1 MATTTFPTDQQLPNT
16 NKIIRQTDCQYS
28 FGKEAISLTLK
39 FMGDTKEAVGLAA
52 AYRSGTRVKVS
63 DLTSK
68 FAELTG
74 ILPTSQLEATGR
86 VTASVSSTRT
96 GSGSV
101 SITVQVPYK
110 AKISIGG
117 SGGSDDPEKRV
128 IVTWSE
134 KSTDYEFPLEIYAGE
149 GQSASEANAGN
160 LEAWKNEKT
169 KNIENYKNFCYSVE
183 GQDEPVE
190 LEGRTRMLA
199 EKFYKGIESVR
210 RAYPEVIRTTQY
222 LNLKADK
229 DEVDETLIKQIDP
242 KTSAVKLYYRDQT
255 PNSIWKG
262 KFPNFDWLYASYDV
276 NTEVTEYQR
285 LWNVTVSESWIGI
298 DKDERGTWD
307 DDLYGPDGSR
317 WKFAGVNGVQPSGSY
332 DDDTPIEPEDVSGKG
347 RVKPDTFTDQSSIKD
362 IDLGGDFHAVDSNSF
377 RASSTRGLRL
387 LAATPTPGA
396 PALESIKMPS
406 VSFIGD
412 DAFNGAANL
421 QSVVLSNQISFLGES
436 VFKDCSAMTEAIVEP
451 SIYELPASTFEG
463 CSALDG
469 SQGGTFTVGGLVNS
483 LGEYAFK
490 DCTALTA
497 INCTNAL
504 TSIGA
509 NAFENDDALTSFTM
523 GLDSTGSITIGDE
536 AFKGCEALAD
546 IELPVPTITLGTDS
560 FLNAFASEVT
570 VKAPK
575 SFLTNL
581 PNTSS
586 YTYIYPAFVDTIA
599 QDEWRDD
606 TRLLGAVVCDA
617 ITSIPVQAFRGCSN
631 CTSITLPDTV
641 TSIGHDAF
649 RNSGITSFTMPP
661 LLTGTLNYQAF
672 YQCTA
677 LETFDFNNI
686 TVVGNDCFSGAS
698 SLNELLNADKL
709 TTIGQRALMGTAI
722 VTFDGG
728 EDLTSISAS
737 AFKNCTALKS
747 FIMPENETG
756 SLSIGNTAFE
766 GDTALERIEIPVGGT
781 LTIGTTIF
789 NNALANEIWLKAP
802 FNSNLVGS
810 IPSGKLVNYIYPS
823 FTTAIAANEWQNNT
837 NLKSIE
843 VTEAI
848 TSLGNN
854 LCNGCT
860 SLERAVFKPSVT
872 NSGTSTFGLCSALT
886 DLEIGG
892 DTLTTLGL
900 NFAKNCTSLVNLTIT
915 APLTTLANSGNTNN
929 GVFRGCSALTS
940 IDLPDTLTTI
950 GGSAF
955 YGCSSLTY
963 MTIPSAVTSI
973 GSSALNIG
981 GTSNPPEVTM
991 EGKTQATVQGMA
1003 DYPWGLRTG
1012 STIHCSDGDI
1022 TI

>member
-1 MATTTFPTDQQLPNT
+1 MATFPVDKQLPNT
-16 NKIIRQTDCQYS
+16 DDVIRQTDCQYQ
-28 FGKEAISLTLK
+28 FGRDGVTLTLK
-39 FMGDTKEAVGLAA
+39 FMGDT
-52 AYRSGTRVKVS
+52 TKVV
-63 DLTSK
+63 DLTSSYRQGILVPLSTITGD
-68 FAELTG
+68 FTELTG
-74 ILPTSQLEATGR
+74 TNLTNLDAKGKVVS
-86 VTASVSSTRT
+86 SVSQTKT
-96 GSGSV
+96 GCASATIV
-101 SITVQVPYK
+101 IQIPY
-110 AKISIGG
+110 ASKIVLGENK
-117 SGGSDDPEKRV
+117 PNKRI
-128 IVTWSE
+128 IVTWAE
-134 KSTDYEFPLEIYAGE
+134 KSTNYEKPIEIYAGDNAS
-149 GQSASEANAGN
+149 SATNANAGD
-160 LEAWKNEKT
+160 LDAWKNMKT
-169 KNIENYKNFCYSVE
+169 KDIALYKEFKYTIE
-183 GQDEPVE
+183 GQKEPVE
-190 LEGRTRMLA
+190 LTGRTLELA
-199 EKFYKGIESVR
+199 QKIYRGVEAVS

-222 LNLKADK
+222 INLKGDE
-229 DEVDETLIKQIDP
+229 DEVDKRPIKAIKETP
-242 KTSAVKLYYRDQT
+242 KLYYRDQT
-255 PNSIWKG
+255 PDAVWSS
-262 KFPNFDWLYASYDV
+262 KFKHFDWLKAGYDV
-276 NTEVTEYQR
+276 QVEATEYEGYWNATVTE
-285 LWNVTVSESWIGI
+285 SWLGC
-298 DKDERGTWD
+298 DPDQEGTWD
-307 DDLYGPDGSR
+307 DDLYGADGTR
-317 WKFAGVNGVQPSGSY
+317 WKFASAGNTAQPSGKY
-332 DDDTPIEPEDVSGKG
+332 DDDTPIETTDVDGTG
-347 RVKPDTFTDQSSIKD
+347 RVKPDTFQNQSDIKT
-362 IDLGGDFHAVDSNSF
+362 IDLGGDFHAVDKDAF
-377 RASSTRGLRL
+377 RAASTRGLRL
-387 LAATPTPGA
+387 LAATATPGA
-396 PALESIKMPS
+396 PALESITMPS

-421 QSVVLSNQISFLGES
+421 RSIALPNRISFLGERA
-436 VFKDCSAMTEAIVEP
+436 FKDCSAMTEAIVEP

-463 CSALDG
+463 CSALNG
-469 SQGGTFTVGGLVNS
+469 SQGGAFTVGGLVNS

-523 GLDSTGSITIGDE
+523 GLNSTGSITIGNE
-536 AFKGCEALAD
+536 AFKGCGALAD
-546 IELPVPTITLGTDS
+546 IELPVPTITVGTDS
-560 FLNAFASEVT
+560 FLNAFAEEVT
-570 VKAPK
+570 VQAPK
-575 SFLTNL
+575 SFLANL

-823 FTTAIAANEWQNNT
+823 FTTSIASGEFRGNT
-837 NLKSIE
+837 ALKSVAIPGG
-843 VTEAI
+843 VTSI
-848 TSLGNN
+848 GTNSFRYCGN
-854 LCNGCT
+854 L
-860 SLERAVFKPSVT
+860 SSVT
-872 NSGTSTFGLCSALT
+872 LAEGLTSISEGMFQECNS
-886 DLEIGG
+886 
-892 DTLTTLGL
+892 
-900 NFAKNCTSLVNLTIT
+900 
-915 APLTTLANSGNTNN
+915 
-929 GVFRGCSALTS
+929 LTS
-940 IDLPDTLTTI
+940 IDLPSTITSIGTNAFRSSTGLT
-950 GGSAF
+950 G
-955 YGCSSLTY
+955 
-963 MTIPSAVTSI
+963 MDIPAAVTSI
-973 GSSALNIG
+973 GADVFKYCSGITAI
-981 GTSNPPEVTM
+981 TM
-991 EGKTQATVQGMA
+991 EEKDISTVQGMTN
-1003 DYPWGLRTG
+1003 YPFGLTTG
-1012 STIHCSDGDI
+1012 QVIHCSDGDI

>member
-1 MATTTFPTDQQLPNT
+1 MATFPVDKQLPNT
-16 NKIIRQTDCQYS
+16 DDVIRQTDCQYQ
-28 FGKEAISLTLK
+28 FGRDGVTLTLK
-39 FMGDTKEAVGLAA
+39 FMGDT
-52 AYRSGTRVKVS
+52 TKVV
-63 DLTSK
+63 DLTSSYRQGILVPLSTITGD
-68 FAELTG
+68 FTELTG
-74 ILPTSQLEATGR
+74 TNLTNLDAKGKVVS
-86 VTASVSSTRT
+86 SVSQTKT
-96 GSGSV
+96 GCASATIV
-101 SITVQVPYK
+101 IQIPY
-110 AKISIGG
+110 ASKIVLGKNQ
-117 SGGSDDPEKRV
+117 PNKRI
-128 IVTWSE
+128 IVTWAE
-134 KSTDYEFPLEIYAGE
+134 KSTNYEKPIEIYAGDNAS
-149 GQSASEANAGN
+149 SATDANAGD
-160 LEAWKNEKT
+160 LDAWKNMKT
-169 KNIENYKNFCYSVE
+169 KDIALYKEFKYFVDGME
-183 GQDEPVE
+183 DPVE
-190 LEGRTRMLA
+190 LTGRTLELA
-199 EKFYKGIESVR
+199 QKIYRGVEAVS

-222 LNLKADK
+222 INLKGDE
-229 DEVDETLIKQIDP
+229 DEVDKRPIKAIKEKP
-242 KTSAVKLYYRDQT
+242 KLYYRDQT
-255 PNSIWKG
+255 PDAVWSSKFKG
-262 KFPNFDWLYASYDV
+262 FDWLKAGYDV
-276 NTEVTEYQR
+276 QVEATEYEGYWNATVTE
-285 LWNVTVSESWIGI
+285 SWLGC
-298 DKDERGTWD
+298 DPNQEGTWD
-307 DDLYGPDGSR
+307 DDLYGPDGTR

-347 RVKPDTFTDQSSIKD
+347 RVKPDTFQNQSDIKT
-362 IDLGGDFHAVDSNSF
+362 IDLGGDFHAVDKDAF
-377 RASSTRGLRL
+377 RAASTRGLRL
-387 LAATPTPGA
+387 LAATATPGA
-396 PALESIKMPS
+396 PALESITMPS

-421 QSVVLSNQISFLGES
+421 QSIALPNRISFLGER

-523 GLDSTGSITIGDE
+523 GLNSTGSITIGNE
-536 AFKGCEALAD
+536 AFKGCSALAD

-586 YTYIYPAFVDTIA
+586 YNYIYPAFVDTIA
-599 QDEWRDD
+599 SGEWQND
-606 TRLLGAVVCDA
+606 TKLLSAVVCDA
-617 ITSIPVQAFRGCSN
+617 ITSIPENAFRGCSN
-631 CTSITLPDTV
+631 CTSVTLPDTI
-641 TSIGHDAF
+641 TGITHDAF
-649 RNSGITSFTMPP
+649 RQSGITSFVVPP
-661 LLTGTLNYQAF
+661 LMTGTLAYNMF

-677 LETFDFNNI
+677 LESVDFNNVTLLGADI
-686 TVVGNDCFSGAS
+686 FSGCT
-698 SLNELLNADKL
+698 SLTQLFNEDKL
-709 TTIGQRALMGTAI
+709 TSIQARAFSDCAL
-722 VTFDGG
+722 VTFDAGSG
-728 EDLTSISAS
+728 LTSIGAN
-737 AFKNCTALKS
+737 AFRRNAALKS
-747 FIMPENETG
+747 FKIPENETG
-756 SLSIGNTAFE
+756 SLTIGATAF
-766 GDTALERIEIPVGGT
+766 DSCTALERIEIPVGGT

-802 FNSNLVGS
+802 FNADLIAS

-823 FTTAIAANEWQNNT
+823 FTTSIAANEWQNNT
-837 NLKSIE
+837 KLKSIE

-854 LCNGCT
+854 MCNGCT

-892 DTLTTLGL
+892 NTLTTLGL

-915 APLTTLANSGNTNN
+915 APLTTLTNSGGAWS

-940 IDLPDTLTTI
+940 ISLPDTLTTI
-950 GGSAF
+950 GGLAF
-955 YGCSSLTY
+955 YGCWSLTEL
-963 MTIPSAVTSI
+963 TIPSSVTSI
-973 GSSALNIG
+973 GANALNIG

-991 EGKTQATVQGMA
+991 VGKDMATVQAMT

-1012 STIHCSDGDI
+1012 STVHCSDGDI

>member
-28 FGKEAISLTLK
+28 FGKEAVNLTLK

-86 VTASVSSTRT
+86 VTASVSNTRT

-117 SGGSDDPEKRV
+117 SGGDDPEKRV

-149 GQSASEANAGN
+149 SQSASEANAGD

-169 KNIENYKNFCYSVE
+169 KNIENYKNFKYTVKNEKGEDVE
-183 GQDEPVE
+183 VE
-190 LEGRTRMLA
+190 LQNRTRALA

-307 DDLYGPDGSR
+307 DDLYGPDGTR

-469 SQGGTFTVGGLVNS
+469 SQGSTFTVGGLVNT

-509 NAFENDDALTSFTM
+509 NAFENDEALTSFTM
-523 GLDSTGSITIGDE
+523 GLNSTGSITIGDE

-546 IELPVPTITLGTDS
+546 IELPIPTITVGTDS
-560 FLNAFASEVT
+560 FLNAFAEVVT

-575 SFLTNL
+575 SFLANL

-586 YTYIYPAFVDTIA
+586 YNYIYPAFIDTIA
-599 QDEWRDD
+599 
-606 TRLLGAVVCDA
+606 
-617 ITSIPVQAFRGCSN
+617 S
-631 CTSITLPDTV
+631 
-641 TSIGHDAF
+641 
-649 RNSGITSFTMPP
+649 
-661 LLTGTLNYQAF
+661 
-672 YQCTA
+672 
-677 LETFDFNNI
+677 
-686 TVVGNDCFSGAS
+686 
-698 SLNELLNADKL
+698 
-709 TTIGQRALMGTAI
+709 
-722 VTFDGG
+722 
-728 EDLTSISAS
+728 
-737 AFKNCTALKS
+737 
-747 FIMPENETG
+747 
-756 SLSIGNTAFE
+756 
-766 GDTALERIEIPVGGT
+766 
-781 LTIGTTIF
+781 
-789 NNALANEIWLKAP
+789 
-802 FNSNLVGS
+802 
-810 IPSGKLVNYIYPS
+810 
-823 FTTAIAANEWQNNT
+823 NEWQNDT
-837 NLKSIE
+837 RLKSVE

-860 SLERAVFKPSVT
+860 SLERAIFKPSVT

-991 EGKTQATVQGMA
+991 VGKDMATVQAMA
-1003 DYPWGLRTG
+1003 NYPWGLRTG
-1012 STIHCSDGDI
+1012 TIIHCSDGDI